1 MAVPIRHKNIL
12 KTYVDDATQ
21 AVWARDL
28 VSLAIQTGGLLT
40 DAEQS
45 QILDELL
52 NNAASPT
59 VPLPMAFIVNDPTV
73 RILRLVHKHGV
84 NALADN
90 QEIVFCEEGIT
101 LLYGRN
107 RSGKSGYFR
116 ILNQMAGGEINQTL
130 HQNVYVAAPQSIEVV
145 IEYSVDGTTSPA
157 FTWNGVAAA
166 PADVRHLRFFDSQ
179 YAQNYLSSRGGNT
192 YFFKSQN
199 LMVFKAIN
207 DTLDFMKELG
217 TTIDAN
223 VEAGLRGLCSTTY
236 KDALTRALID
246 AFQEELRELGME
258 DLKVALNV
266 ENLLN
271 DDAEI
276 AITLTNSMAIDG
288 ILSEAELKCAAL
300 ALFLA
305 ECSLTGGTQPIVLDD
320 PVNSLDD
327 ILIERFAHR
336 LSKMQNQIIV
346 FTHNV
351 LFKEALTDERCF
363 KVYRDPATSRAG
375 TRTTKKHVL
384 AYDVLTSGYAFG
396 YILGDTNRRTKFY
409 LDRAQDKL
417 SATPV
422 TDEKG
427 IVDDLR
433 MAVEWAID
441 EVVFRGLAPRRF
453 KGSELTDWGQ
463 MELMTGVG
471 AANVKELHDI
481 YNQLSGLGS
490 HLGYSSYVLSA
501 TVSRLQALHTRIETV
516 FSSI

>member
-1 MAVPIRHKNIL
+1 MAVPIRHKDIL
-12 KTYVDDATQ
+12 KNYVDDTSKA
-21 AVWARDL
+21 AWARDL
-28 VSLAIQTGGLLT
+28 VSLTIQTEGILT
-40 DAEQS
+40 DNERS
-45 QILDELL
+45 TILDELL
-52 NNAASPT
+52 NSVAAPT
-59 VPLPMAFIVNDPTV
+59 VPLPATFTLNTPIV
-73 RILRLVHKHGV
+73 RILRLVHNHGV
-84 NALADN
+84 NALAEN

-101 LLYGRN
+101 LLYGQN

-116 ILNQMAGGEINQTL
+116 ILNQMAGGEVNQTL
-130 HQNVYVAAPQSIEVV
+130 HQNVHVTVPQPIEVV

-157 FTWNGVAAA
+157 FTWDGVTAA
-166 PADVRHLRFFDSQ
+166 PADVRHLRFFDSR

-217 TTIDAN
+217 ATIDAN

-258 DLKVALNV
+258 DLKVSLVVGDLLDDDV
-266 ENLLN
+266 E
-271 DDAEI
+271 I
-276 AITLTNSMAIDG
+276 VIKLTNSMNIDG
-288 ILSEAELKCAAL
+288 VLSEAELKCAAL
-300 ALFLA
+300 ALFFA
-305 ECSLTGGTQPIVLDD
+305 ECNLMGGSQPLVLDD

-351 LFKEALTDERCF
+351 LFKEALMDKRRF
-363 KVYRDPATSRAG
+363 SVFRDPVISR
-375 TRTTKKHVL
+375 TNPRFTNKHVL
-384 AYDVLTSGYAFG
+384 AYEVLTSSVAYG
-396 YILGDTNRRTKFY
+396 YIQADKEKKTKFY

-417 SATPV
+417 SSTPV

-427 IVDDLR
+427 IGDDLR

-453 KGSELTDWGQ
+453 KGSENTEWGK
-463 MELMTGVG
+463 MELMTGAG
-471 AANVKELHDI
+471 TANVIELHDI
-481 YNQLSGLGS
+481 YNQLSGMGV
-490 HLGYSSYVLSA
+490 HLGYSSYVSSA

-516 FSSI
+516 FRSI